1 MNKLDIIVFLVFN
14 FFTFER
20 KYNLNIWIA
29 FMKFEYNTQ
38 YWLNC
43 FRCQVV
49 MVSFPLSPSL
59 TQSRL
64 AWEWPCHSTVAAS
77 MLPLKPEVVRRLAFC
92 YLVLIGLSTNYY
104 YRLGHTLCLREGLSH
119 LSTTIK
125 AIMLETSRY
134 FIFCD
139 WSSFD
144 IYFPSLASAVNL
156 SLVMWMRSWAAEAKV
171 TTAMETSSWSSHLQ
185 TWWVL

>member
-1 MNKLDIIVFLVFN
+1 MYNTFSTFIKNLAYVRLYYSLRKWLRYRQYMIHIWISNFVQFIWSAVFILRFSN
-14 FFTFER
+14 CEQAGHYCFSCFLLFYLEH
-20 KYNLNIWIA
+20 KYNLDIWIA

-77 MLPLKPEVVRRLAFC
+77 MLPLQPAADRRLE
-92 YLVLIGLSTNYY
+92 YILLNL
-104 YRLGHTLCLREGLSH
+104 EG
-119 LSTTIK
+119 
-125 AIMLETSRY
+125 
-134 FIFCD
+134 
-139 WSSFD
+139 
-144 IYFPSLASAVNL
+144 
-156 SLVMWMRSWAAEAKV
+156 
-171 TTAMETSSWSSHLQ
+171 
-185 TWWVL
+185 